1 MEGAITRDRHAEL
14 RDFLRSRRA
23 RLSPAEVGLPETARR
38 RTPGLRREEV
48 AVLAGVGVSWY
59 TWLEQ
64 GRDIGVSGEIL
75 DAVAGA
81 LRLSEPER
89 AHLYRLAGLNPPEA
103 PPAPIRVDPAHQR
116 LLDGWLPNPAYLM
129 DRHWNFLALN
139 SAAERVFGYH
149 PHRVHNCL
157 ITFFTSADCRLRW
170 ADWTPVA
177 ADMVANF
184 RAQSARYPGDER
196 FAELAADLSSVSPEF
211 AELWARHEVRE
222 RSQGSKRL
230 CHPEVGELSFDY
242 TVLALPDAPGHR
254 LLLHLPTPG
263 TPTAERLSQVL
274 SAPGSASPG

>member
-1 MEGAITRDRHAEL
+1 MDATTLRDRRAEL

-23 RLSPAEVGLPETARR
+23 RLTPAEVGLPETTRR

-64 GRDIGVSGEIL
+64 GRDITVSGEVL
-75 DAVAGA
+75 DAVARA
-81 LRLSEPER
+81 LRLAEPER

-103 PPAPIRVDPAHQR
+103 TGAVAVDPAQQR

-139 SAAERVFGYH
+139 TAARRIFGYDLGH
-149 PHRVHNCL
+149 AHNCL
-157 ITFFTSADCRLRW
+157 VTFFTQADCRFRW
-170 ADWTPVA
+170 ADWRTVA

-184 RAQSARYPGDER
+184 RAQSARYPEDEH
-196 FAELAADLSSVSPEF
+196 FAELASDLSSVSPEF
-211 AELWARHEVRE
+211 AGLWARHEVRE
-222 RSQGSKRL
+222 RSSGTKEL
-230 CHPEVGELSFDY
+230 VHPEVGELSFDY
-242 TVLALPDAPGHR
+242 TVLTVPDQPGNR

-263 TPTAERLSQVL
+263 TPTADRLSQVL
-274 SAPGSASPG
+274 ATPGQTDSG